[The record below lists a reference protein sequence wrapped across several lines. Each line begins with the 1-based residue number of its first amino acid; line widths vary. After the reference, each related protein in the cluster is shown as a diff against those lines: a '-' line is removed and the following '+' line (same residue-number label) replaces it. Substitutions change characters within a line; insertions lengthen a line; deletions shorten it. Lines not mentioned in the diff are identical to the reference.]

1 MKTPVKIAIAT
12 LMVIF
17 GLVVFMARD
26 TTSPERSG
34 SPNSKSP
41 SKTKAVEF
49 YCAAGMSKPMDEIIK
64 AYEEEFPEC
73 KIEVS
78 YSGSGTLLTKIR
90 AQMSGDLYLAADS
103 SYIQIA
109 QEKGIAKE
117 SIPVA
122 RLWPVIVV
130 KNGNPKKILK
140 VDDLMREDVRVNL
153 GNPEAASVG
162 KKTKKL
168 MTSLGKWDLLK
179 KAVDTRGNF
188 KPTVNEIA
196 NDVKIDAADA
206 AIVWNSI
213 ASQYPELEPVG
224 IEGAPRGVVTI
235 SVLKFAALP
244 HETLHFARY
253 ICAVN
258 RGLKIFRKH
267 GFEAVDGDVWEN
279 RPNIMYFAGGLNRYA
294 AEPIISAF
302 EKREGC
308 TVETTWMG
316 CGLLVSKMKGGQT
329 PDVYHTCDASFHAMV
344 EDRFGQLIN
353 ISQTDIVILVPK
365 DNPKN
370 IKSLKDLAKP
380 GMKIGVGDPQKTA
393 MGKLT
398 VDVLKDEGIYN
409 EIKPNISNPF
419 PEAPMVVG
427 QVTQGALDAGLVYV
441 ANAHAQRDKVKMIK
455 IDNPLSSATQTYA
468 ISKTSKHKH
477 LMERLL
483 NRLRSA
489 AGQEK
494 FVNAGF
500 EVIASPGPGNE

>member
-1 MKTPVKIAIAT
+1 MAIAT
-12 LMVIF
+12 LVVVF
-17 GLVVFMARD
+17 GLVIFMTRD
-26 TTSPERSG
+26 ITSSEGSG
-34 SPNSKSP
+34 LPDSKSP
-41 SKTKAVEF
+41 SKTSAIEF
-49 YCAAGMSKPMDEIIK
+49 YCAAGMSKPMDEIIH
-64 AYEEEFPEC
+64 AYEEEFPGR
-73 KIEVS
+73 KVEVS
-78 YSGSGTLLTKIR
+78 YSGSGTLLSKIR

-103 SYIQIA
+103 SYVQIA
-109 QEKGIAKE
+109 KDKGIAEE

-130 KNGNPKKILK
+130 KKGNPKKILK
-140 VDDLMREDVRVNL
+140 VGDLMREDVRVNL

-168 MTSLGKWDLLK
+168 MTSLSKWDLLK
-179 KAVDTRGNF
+179 KSVDMRGNF

-213 ASQYPELEPVG
+213 ASQYPELESVE
-224 IEGAPRGVVTI
+224 IEEAPRGIVTI
-235 SVLKFAALP
+235 CVLKFAAPP

-253 ICAVN
+253 ICAAD

-267 GFEAVDGDVWEN
+267 GFEAVDGDVWED
-279 RPNIMYFAGGLNRYA
+279 RPDIMYFAGGLNRHA

-308 TVETTWMG
+308 TVEATWMG

-353 ISQTDIVILVPK
+353 ISQTDIVIMIPK

-370 IKSLKDLAKP
+370 IKSLKDLIKP
-380 GMKIGVGDPQKTA
+380 GMKIGIGDPQKTA

-398 VDVLKDEGIYN
+398 VELLKDEGVYN
-409 EIKPNISNPF
+409 EIQVNISNPF

-441 ANAHAQRDKVKMIK
+441 ANAHAQRDKIRMIK
-455 IDNPLSSATQTYA
+455 IDNSLSSATQTYA
-468 ISKTSKHKH
+468 ISKTSKHKL

-483 NRLRSA
+483 DRLRSA

-494 FVNAGF
+494 FINAGF
-500 EVIASPGPGNE
+500 EVIVSPALKDE

>member
-1 MKTPVKIAIAT
+1 MKTPVKLAVST
-12 LMVIF
+12 LVVII
-17 GLVVFMARD
+17 GLVAFMARD
-26 TTSPERSG
+26 AASLDGLG
-34 SPNSKSP
+34 SADHNSS
-41 SKTKAVEF
+41 SKARAIEF
-49 YCAAGMSKPMDEIIK
+49 YCAAGMSKPMDEIIR
-64 AYEEEFPEC
+64 AYQKDFPRR
-73 KIEVS
+73 KVEVS

-90 AQMSGDLYLAADS
+90 AQKSGDLYLAADT
-103 SYIQIA
+103 SYVQIA
-109 QEKGIAKE
+109 QEKGVAEE

-162 KKTKKL
+162 KKTKNL
-168 MTSLGKWDLLK
+168 MEGLGKWESLK

-213 ASQYPELEPVG
+213 ASQYPELESVD
-224 IEGAPRGVVTI
+224 IEGAPRGTVTI
-235 SVLKFAALP
+235 CVLKFAALP

-253 ICAVN
+253 ICAADQ
-258 RGLKIFRKH
+258 GLRIFRKH
-267 GFEAVDGDVWEN
+267 GFEAVDGDVWEG
-279 RPNIMYFAGGLNRYA
+279 RPNIVYFAGGLNRHA

-308 TVETTWMG
+308 TVETAWMG
-316 CGLLVSKMKGGQT
+316 CGLLVSKMKGGET
-329 PDVYHTCDASFHAMV
+329 PDVYHTCDASFHVMV
-344 EDRFGQLIN
+344 EDRFGQLVN

-370 IKSLKDLAKP
+370 IKSLRDLTKP
-380 GMKIGVGDPQKTA
+380 GMKVGIGDPEKTA

-398 VDVLKDEGIYN
+398 VDLLKDEGVYD
-409 EIKPNISNPF
+409 EIKPNIGNPF

-441 ANAHAQRDKVKMIK
+441 ANAHAQRDKVRMIK

-477 LMERLL
+477 LMQRLL
-483 NRLRSA
+483 NRLRSS
-489 AGQEK
+489 AGQEN
-494 FVNAGF
+494 FINAGF
-500 EVIASPGPGNE
+500 EVIASPSPKNE